1 VDLSDKF
8 KGSYSVNLRI
18 LTKKSKLGF
27 GYQDIKEL
35 RIQDLLIANK
45 HKELIRIYFG
55 LDKIS
60 FIDEILQEI
69 GITEDMKIEKPGKI
83 IDTDDR
89 EVLIKKAME
98 NVKVQRI
105 KDREAFKK
113 MMEKELDLN

>member
-1 VDLSDKF
+1 MDLSDKF

-60 FIDEILQEI
+60 FVDEILEEI
-69 GITEDMKIEKPGKI
+69 GITGDMKIEKPGKI
-83 IDTDDR
+83 VDTDDR